1 MPGALPIRKKRSLFR
16 VLAGHVVA
24 LASTLFFVGAQANT
38 PQTLLERANAA
49 LHLDPETS
57 LAFSCR
63 YGSVNA
69 RASSKTTTDG
79 LCVFNK
85 PNRQF
90 HFVSDTPDT
99 LQPLTFTLMPEQIVS
114 FGQTVIRDGIFVRS
128 PVDQIQ
134 IRISGLTY
142 FADLPRREAFALTDA
157 MDAAGFVRQE
167 GLKAIRPDA
176 PALPTAQVWP
186 RSYYPPHFVPY
197 GYPPYRH
204 FYFRNW

>member
-1 MPGALPIRKKRSLFR
+1 MA
-16 VLAGHVVA
+16 A
-24 LASTLFFVGAQANT
+24 LASTLLFASAQANT

-49 LHLDPETS
+49 LGLDPETS

-63 YGSVNA
+63 YGSVSA
-69 RASSKTTTDG
+69 RATSKTTTEG

-90 HFVSDTPDT
+90 HFVSEAPDAM
-99 LQPLTFTLMPEQIVS
+99 QPLTFTLMPEQIVS

-134 IRISGLTY
+134 IKVLGLTY
-142 FADLPRREAFALTDA
+142 FANLPRREAFALTDA

-176 PALPTAQVWP
+176 PALPAAQAWP
-186 RSYYPPHFVPY
+186 PPYYPPHFTPY